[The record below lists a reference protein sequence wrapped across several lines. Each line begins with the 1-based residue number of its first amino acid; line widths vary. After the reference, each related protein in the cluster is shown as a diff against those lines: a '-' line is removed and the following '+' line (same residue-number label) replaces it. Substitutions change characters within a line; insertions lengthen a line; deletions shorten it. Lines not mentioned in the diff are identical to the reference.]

1 MNFLLAIKVKVE
13 CFCEMIL
20 SMLRESTDLEDC
32 FGASKAIRH
41 ENHIHIMPI
50 DSVHD

>member
-1 MNFLLAIKVKVE
+1 MNFLLATKVKVE
-13 CFCEMIL
+13 RFCEMIL
-20 SMLRESTDLEDC
+20 SMLRESKDLEDC

-41 ENHIHIMPI
+41 EKHMHVMQI

>member
-20 SMLRESTDLEDC
+20 SMLTKSTDLEDC